1 MAKKTNKS
9 SRPKQDWNEIGG
21 VISLY
26 ANENK
31 SGGFFYSTTLS
42 RKDEDG
48 EYENLYLT
56 VRMSKACEKKCEPEK
71 AGPFYLMITEAFLKA
86 EFWTSRKSKERQ
98 SAVVLFINDAEPMDV
113 DL

>member
-1 MAKKTNKS
+1 MAKKTTKS
-9 SRPKQDWNEIGG
+9 NRPKQDWNEIGG

-26 ANENK
+26 ANESQK
-31 SGGFFYSTTLS
+31 GGFFYSTTLS
-42 RKDEDG
+42 RKDEEG

-71 AGPFYLMITEAFLKA
+71 AGPFYLMITEAFLKP
-86 EFWTSRKSKERQ
+86 EFWTDRKKNRQ
-98 SAVVLFINDAEPMDV
+98 SAVVLFINDAESMDV